1 MSDSVT
7 YPPTHPQGRLPLSSE
22 ILGECAMHCRAY
34 AKGLHYKEE
43 EFHRDVTP
51 KLLES
56 LIAINN
62 KLQQPDAAGGV
73 LQYAIASNQGDFVC
87 TVARLIISIL
97 L

>member
-1 MSDSVT
+1 MN
-7 YPPTHPQGRLPLSSE
+7 
-22 ILGECAMHCRAY
+22 CRAY

-43 EFHRDVTP
+43 EFHREVTP

-73 LQYAIASNQGDFVC
+73 LQYAIASSRGNFVC
-87 TVARLIISIL
+87 SLITNTNTVYPHTGTGIESPRGVV
-97 L
+97 

>member
-1 MSDSVT
+1 MN
-7 YPPTHPQGRLPLSSE
+7 
-22 ILGECAMHCRAY
+22 CRAY

-43 EFHRDVTP
+43 EFHHEVTP

-73 LQYAIASNQGDFVC
+73 LQYAIASSHGDFVSC
-87 TVARLIISIL
+87 FSISVDCLSVSL
-97 L
+97 LV